1 MYYNM
6 IGQEDRKETRCNSN
20 LQKIKQIQNYN

>member
-1 MYYNM
+1 MYYNI

-20 LQKIKQIQNYN
+20 LQKIIQIQKHN